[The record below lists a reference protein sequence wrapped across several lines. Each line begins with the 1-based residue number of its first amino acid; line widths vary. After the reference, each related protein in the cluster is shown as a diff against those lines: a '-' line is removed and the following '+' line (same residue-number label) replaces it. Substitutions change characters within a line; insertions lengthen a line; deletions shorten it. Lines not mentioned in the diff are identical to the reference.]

1 MLYLNIKYIILF
13 LIIIIL
19 TIIFPYYKLTRLEE
33 VLLNINLDNGWSAGY
48 NVECSSGKAKT
59 HKSTTVKTSHCS
71 CLTYYVCEKL
81 GIYIPS
87 PPEYSQFHLA
97 DKQIEWLS
105 SNDAIKQGWK
115 DIGNTVPQIYQ
126 ESQKKANEGY
136 LVIAGVTQDD
146 RVNGHIAIV
155 RPYRNLDY
163 NIIQH
168 RGPIVIA
175 SSSPNTYADYL
186 DEEFKLKYRDY
197 AHLNGRVKFFYYSK
211 KRFN

>member
-13 LIIIIL
+13 LIIVLAIL
-19 TIIFPYYKLTRLEE
+19 FPYYKLTRLEE
-33 VLLNINLDNGWSAGY
+33 ILLNINLDSGWSPDY
-48 NVECSSGKAKT
+48 NVECSTGKGKPD
-59 HKSTTVKTSHCS
+59 KSTTVKTSHCS
-71 CLTYYVCEKL
+71 CLIYYVCEKL

-87 PPEYSQFHLA
+87 PPEHSQFHLA
-97 DKQIEWLS
+97 DKQLEWLS

-115 DIGNTVPQIYQ
+115 DIGKTVPTNYV
-126 ESQKKANEGY
+126 EAQKKANEGY
-136 LVIAGVTQDD
+136 LVIVGVTQDD

-155 RPYRNLDY
+155 RPYRNVDY
-163 NIIQH
+163 NIIKN

-186 DEEFKLKYRDY
+186 DEEFRLTRKDY
-197 AHLNGRVKFFYYSK
+197 SHLNGRVKFFYYSK